1 MIPSTSTSTSST
13 TSTTTD
19 TTGPVAAAADS
30 GPRPPRW
37 RRAIRRGLRWLRNGS
52 LAIVVILLAAAAVGQ
67 LQQARLQR
75 AHPASGELIDVGGHR
90 LHVIRSGG
98 GPTIVLENGPGGMA
112 LDWTLVK
119 NELADEVTTVAYD
132 RAGTGW
138 SEVGPRPRDVATLV
152 EELHTALAASGSPAP
167 YVLVGHSFGG
177 LIVRA
182 YAYTY
187 PDEVAG
193 LVLVDAAHEDQFD
206 IYPAAYA
213 AKADNLAT
221 AMGRLRGVYRAVTG
235 SGIPALFANS
245 FPDPVAD
252 RLPAEVATARRAVT
266 LMDSSHATTATDEMV
281 ALADSLDHVRRIRR
295 PLGDLPV
302 VVIRHG
308 RPIGEEAGV
317 PAGLEEQVEAAWRRM
332 QDDLATISTD
342 SRLVVAEDSG
352 HDIHLERPELVTDAI
367 LDVVGRATD

>member
-1 MIPSTSTSTSST
+1 MIPTTSTSST

-19 TTGPVAAAADS
+19 TTGPAIAAADR

-37 RRAIRRGLRWLRNGS
+37 RRAIRRGLRWLRYGL
-52 LAIVVILLAAAAVGQ
+52 LAIVVLLLAAAAVGQ
-67 LQQARLQR
+67 LQQVRLQR
-75 AHPASGELIDVGGHR
+75 AHPAPGELIDVGGHR
-90 LHVIRSGG
+90 LHVVRSGD
-98 GPTIVLENGPGGMA
+98 GPTIVFESGPGGMA

-138 SEVGPRPRDVATLV
+138 SEVGPRPRDVATIV
-152 EELHTALAASGSPAP
+152 KELHTALGASGSSAP

-182 YAYTY
+182 FAYTY

-206 IYPAAYA
+206 IYPDAYA
-213 AKADNLAT
+213 AKADNLAK
-221 AMGRLRGVYRAVTG
+221 AMGRLRGVYRAATG

-245 FPDPVAD
+245 FPDPVAN
-252 RLPAEVATARRAVT
+252 RLPAEAATARRALT

-281 ALADSLDHVRRIRR
+281 ALADSLHHVRRIRR
-295 PLGDLPV
+295 PLDDLPV

-317 PAGLEEQVEAAWRRM
+317 PAGLEDQVEAAWRTM

-367 LDVVGRATD
+367 LDVVGRAAD